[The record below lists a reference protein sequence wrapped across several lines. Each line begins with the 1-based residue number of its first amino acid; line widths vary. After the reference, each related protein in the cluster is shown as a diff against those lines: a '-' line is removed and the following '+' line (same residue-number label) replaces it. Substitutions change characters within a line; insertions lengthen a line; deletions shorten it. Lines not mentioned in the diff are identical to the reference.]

1 MQTGD
6 LQRRIPRTSLLVVA
20 AFVCIW
26 GGGAHALEA
35 PKWAE
40 PAWRTTGD
48 EAVALRYD
56 FGEAGGTARYY
67 IGNTT
72 VFQSGE
78 QRSAVRGQCIAQVR
92 IDAVAADGSAEIDLR
107 VTEGTMRMGDRDI
120 GWAAPSWGRL
130 TLAPDGVAAKSSGLL
145 GERSL
150 PTLPEEAVK
159 VGSKWAA
166 PFQLR
171 FSKDL
176 PLAVAAGRAHY
187 ELVGVAEVDGHTWV
201 KLRADAGFELPK
213 TAFSSKQ
220 LGLRFAQAQP
230 EEGQRLAVEGIED
243 DSAAA
248 EAGVRA
254 GDAIVSLGGMSVHG
268 VHDLG
273 YAVAMAPDGKA
284 LPLIVQRED
293 ARQTIQIT
301 PRVVRRGHIQAT
313 GSMRAVVVFDATEG
327 MLIRRTFDP
336 WAIHTTLTIGDRTL
350 QQIAGS
356 HGVLQLLPG
365 DGDAEF

>member
-1 MQTGD
+1 MQT
-6 LQRRIPRTSLLVVA
+6 RILGRWTPRPGLLVIVA
-20 AFVCIW
+20 LAGIW
-26 GGGAHALEA
+26 GGGTHALEA

-40 PAWRTTGD
+40 PEWRTTGD

-67 IGNTT
+67 IGNET

-92 IDAVAADGSAEIDLR
+92 VDAVAADGSAEIDLR
-107 VTEGTMRMGDRDI
+107 VTKGTLRMGDRDI

-130 TLAPDGVAAKSSGLL
+130 TLAPNGVAAKSDGLL

-150 PTLPEEAVK
+150 PTLPEGAVK
-159 VGSKWAA
+159 VGSKWSA
-166 PFQLR
+166 PFKLR

-176 PLAVAAGRAHY
+176 PLAVASGRAHY
-187 ELVGVAEVDGHTWV
+187 ELLGMADVDGRTWV
-201 KLRADAGFELPK
+201 KIRVDAGFELPR

-230 EEGQRLAVEGIED
+230 EEGKRLAVEGIEP

-254 GDAIVSLGGMSVHG
+254 GDAIVSLGGMPVG
-268 VHDLG
+268 GMHDLL

-284 LPLIVQRED
+284 LPLIVQRGG
-293 ARQTIQIT
+293 AQQTIQIA
-301 PRVVRRGHIQAT
+301 PRVVRRGHIEAT
-313 GSMRAVVVFDATEG
+313 GSMRAVIVFDTTQG
-327 MLIRRTFDP
+327 MLVRRTFDP
-336 WAIHTTLTIGDRTL
+336 WAIHTTLTIGDRTIE
-350 QQIAGS
+350 QIAGS
-356 HGVLQLLPG
+356 HGILQLLPG
-365 DGDAEF
+365 EGDAEF